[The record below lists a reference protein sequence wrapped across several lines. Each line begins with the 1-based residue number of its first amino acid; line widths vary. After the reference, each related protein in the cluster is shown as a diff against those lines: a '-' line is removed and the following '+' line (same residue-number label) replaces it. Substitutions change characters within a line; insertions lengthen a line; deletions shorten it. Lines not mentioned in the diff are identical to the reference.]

1 MFKKKKVAWK
11 VDTNEVL
18 KKIERQKYEL
28 DLIKEWQ
35 AAAEQLEVP
44 EDYYYIQ
51 DGGPHGY
58 KIVRVYHWVRK
69 HNDLRRI
76 VAEGGELSVSDIREL
91 KECNPKVQVE
101 HRTIGSPKGYSIKE
115 DAVGALDRIVDP
127 DKYRTK
133 YHVTPPL
140 REMK

>member
-1 MFKKKKVAWK
+1 MFKKKKVAWT
-11 VDTNEVL
+11 VDTDEVL

-51 DGGPHGY
+51 DGGQNGY
-58 KIVRVYHWVRK
+58 RIVRVYHWVRK

-76 VAEGGELSVSDIREL
+76 VSEGGVLFESDIPEL
-91 KECNPKVQVE
+91 EECKPKVQVE

-115 DAVGALDRIVDP
+115 DAVAALDRIVDP